1 MRKLFTNS
9 NHICLSSTADL
20 NVIANVNSNVEKY
33 PMNFRHI
40 TGCKTHY
47 WILNTSWYLF
57 AVLGNETNAPDRKVL
72 VPGSGSDRLAT
83 TCNPHTTEPMMWF
96 QTRDRDPRSA
106 YRFPDDVVQCAGTM
120 YNALI
125 DPHWIIGQTTV
136 LSCDSFRFE
145 NITVHN
151 EPTSLFSSC
160 QSVELRYRKLRSS
173 DKLNWNL
180 KYKDVR

>member
-72 VPGSGSDRLAT
+72 VPGSGSDWLAT

-120 YNALI
+120 YRTMRWSILTELLAK
-125 DPHWIIGQTTV
+125 
-136 LSCDSFRFE
+136 
-145 NITVHN
+145 
-151 EPTSLFSSC
+151 
-160 QSVELRYRKLRSS
+160 LRYFHVIVFDSKILRSTTS
-173 DKLNWNL
+173 PPACSVRANL
-180 KYKDVR
+180 